1 MSLPSDEAQR
11 QLERKA
17 LRNVRELVDK
27 MEHSYEA
34 DSRTQKRLLIA
45 IVIGAVLLA
54 LAIAAVIVFSGERSP
69 PPPAIDPAKLPP
81 VRAGP
86 PR

>member
-1 MSLPSDEAQR
+1 MIMSSDDAQR

-27 MEHSYEA
+27 METSYEA
-34 DSRTQKRLLIA
+34 DERTQKRLLVA

-54 LAIAAVIVFSGERSP
+54 LAIGAAVVLSSDRPEP
-69 PPPAIDPAKLPP
+69 VAIDPSRLPP

>member
-1 MSLPSDEAQR
+1 MNMSSDDAQR

-27 MEHSYEA
+27 MENSYEA
-34 DSRTQKRLLIA
+34 DAQTQKRLLAA

-54 LAIAAVIVFSGERSP
+54 LAIGAAVVLNSDRPEP
-69 PPPAIDPAKLPP
+69 VAIDPSKLPP

>member
-1 MSLPSDEAQR
+1 MSSDDAQR

-27 MEHSYEA
+27 LENSYEA
-34 DSRTQKRLLIA
+34 DAHTQKRLLIA
-45 IVIGAVLLA
+45 IVIGAIVLA
-54 LAIAAVIVFSGERSP
+54 LAIAAAVVFSGERSQP
-69 PPPAIDPAKLPP
+69 VAIDPSQLPP

-86 PR
+86 PK

>member
-1 MSLPSDEAQR
+1 MSMPSDEAQR

-27 MEHSYEA
+27 MENSYEA
-34 DSRTQKRLLIA
+34 DARTQKRLLIA
-45 IVIGAVLLA
+45 IVIGAILLA
-54 LAIAAVIVFSGERSP
+54 LAIAAAIVFSGEHSRP
-69 PPPAIDPAKLPP
+69 VAIDPSRLPP

-86 PR
+86 PK

>member
-1 MSLPSDEAQR
+1 MNMSSDDAQR

-17 LRNVRELVDK
+17 LRNVRELVDR
-27 MEHSYEA
+27 MENSYEA
-34 DSRTQKRLLIA
+34 DARTQKRLLIA
-45 IVIGAVLLA
+45 IVVVAVLLA
-54 LAIAAVIVFSGERSP
+54 LAIAATIVFSGERSQP
-69 PPPAIDPAKLPP
+69 AAIDPSKLPP

>member
-1 MSLPSDEAQR
+1 MIVSPDDAQR

-27 MEHSYEA
+27 MENSYEA
-34 DSRTQKRLLIA
+34 DERTQKRLLAA
-45 IVIGAVLLA
+45 IVIGALLLA
-54 LAIAAVIVFSGERSP
+54 LGIGAAVVFSSDRSEP
-69 PPPAIDPAKLPP
+69 VAIDPSKLPP

>member
-1 MSLPSDEAQR
+1 MIMASDDAQR

-27 MEHSYEA
+27 MESSYEA
-34 DSRTQKRLLIA
+34 DARTQRRLLVA
-45 IVIGAVLLA
+45 IVVGAVLLA
-54 LAIAAVIVFSGERSP
+54 LAIAAAIVFSGERASP
-69 PPPAIDPAKLPP
+69 AAIDPSKLPP

-86 PR
+86 PK

>member
-1 MSLPSDEAQR
+1 MIMSSDDAQR

-27 MEHSYEA
+27 MENSYEA
-34 DSRTQKRLLIA
+34 DERTQKRLLVA

-54 LAIAAVIVFSGERSP
+54 LAIGAAVVFSSDRPEP
-69 PPPAIDPAKLPP
+69 VAIDPSKLPP

>member
-1 MSLPSDEAQR
+1 MNMSSDDAQR

-27 MEHSYEA
+27 MEGSYEA
-34 DSRTQKRLLIA
+34 DARTQKRLLIA
-45 IVIGAVLLA
+45 IAVGAVLLA
-54 LAIAAVIVFSGERSP
+54 LAIAAAIVFSGERSQP
-69 PPPAIDPAKLPP
+69 AAIDPSKLPP

-86 PR
+86 PQ

>member
-1 MSLPSDEAQR
+1 MSSDDAQR

-17 LRNVRELVDK
+17 LRNVRQLVDK
-27 MEHSYEA
+27 IENSYEA
-34 DSRTQKRLLIA
+34 DAHTQKRLLIA
-45 IVIGAVLLA
+45 IVIGAIVLA
-54 LAIAAVIVFSGERSP
+54 LAIAAAIVFSGERSQP
-69 PPPAIDPAKLPP
+69 VAIDPSQLPP

>member
-1 MSLPSDEAQR
+1 MSMSTDDAQR

-27 MEHSYEA
+27 MESSYEA
-34 DSRTQKRLLIA
+34 DARTQKRLLIA
-45 IVIGAVLLA
+45 IVVGAVLLA
-54 LAIAAVIVFSGERSP
+54 LAIAAAIVFSGERSQP
-69 PPPAIDPAKLPP
+69 VAIDPSKLPP

>member
-1 MSLPSDEAQR
+1 MSMSSDDAQR

-27 MEHSYEA
+27 LENSYEA
-34 DSRTQKRLLIA
+34 DAHTQKRLLAA

-54 LAIAAVIVFSGERSP
+54 LAIGAAVVFSGDRGEP
-69 PPPAIDPAKLPP
+69 VAIDPSKLPP

>member
-1 MSLPSDEAQR
+1 MSSDDAQR

-27 MEHSYEA
+27 LENSYEA
-34 DSRTQKRLLIA
+34 DAHTQKRLLIA
-45 IVIGAVLLA
+45 IVIGAIVLA
-54 LAIAAVIVFSGERSP
+54 LAIAAAVVFSGERAQP
-69 PPPAIDPAKLPP
+69 VAIDPSQLPP

-86 PR
+86 PK

>member
-1 MSLPSDEAQR
+1 MSTDDAQR

-27 MEHSYEA
+27 MENSYEA
-34 DSRTQKRLLIA
+34 DERTQKRLLVA

-54 LAIAAVIVFSGERSP
+54 LAIGAAVVLSSDRPEP
-69 PPPAIDPAKLPP
+69 AAIDPSRLPP

>member
-27 MEHSYEA
+27 MENSYEA
-34 DSRTQKRLLIA
+34 DSRTQKRLLIG

-54 LAIAAVIVFSGERSP
+54 LAIAAAVVFSGERTQ
-69 PPPAIDPAKLPP
+69 PPAIDPAKLPP